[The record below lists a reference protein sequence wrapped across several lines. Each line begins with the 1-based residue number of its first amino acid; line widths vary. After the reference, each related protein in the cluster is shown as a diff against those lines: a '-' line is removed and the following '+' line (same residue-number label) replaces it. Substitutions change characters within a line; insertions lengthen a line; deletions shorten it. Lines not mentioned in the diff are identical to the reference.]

1 MLRLAAFI
9 ALVSVLAAPTA
20 AQDAEPVSIPSAKV
34 QEWQDY
40 ALTWR
45 SYTGGTRHAT
55 ATLYGNASRF
65 DADERPYTVV
75 IVQGDG
81 NRAPIT
87 DDAEFLAEIIG
98 RDLGVSPVR
107 LAFVYRFT
115 TEGADRPLSVRAT
128 FRLSS
133 SGNLVSPSWRVL
145 SAEEV
150 EDYTDRQL
158 R

>member
-1 MLRLAAFI
+1 MR
-9 ALVSVLAAPTA
+9 V
-20 AQDAEPVSIPSAKV
+20 
-34 QEWQDY
+34 
-40 ALTWR
+40 
-45 SYTGGTRHAT
+45 
-55 ATLYGNASRF
+55 
-65 DADERPYTVV
+65 
-75 IVQGDG
+75 DG
-81 NRAPIT
+81 LLM
-87 DDAEFLAEIIG
+87 LAEIFEDLDRG
-98 RDLGVSPVR
+98 AERARVLLRDLGVSPVR